1 MKKRMKIAVAY
12 SGGLDTSVMI
22 KWLMDKFDAEII
34 TVTGNIGQKKELNGV
49 EAKALKTGATKAFVL
64 DATKEFVEHYVF
76 PALRAGALYE
86 HAYPMATS
94 LGRPLLAKLLVETA
108 LQENADAVA
117 HGCERRADN
126 HCDRQVGHM
135 TSHHECL
142 EFLKH
147 APVPA
152 DSSCF

>member
-22 KWLMDKFDAEII
+22 KWLMEKYDAEIV
-34 TVTGNIGQKKELNGV
+34 TVTGDIGQKKELNGV
-49 EAKALKTGATKAFVL
+49 EEKALKTGAAKAFVL

-108 LQENADAVA
+108 LQEKADAVL
-117 HGCERRADN
+117 GRI
-126 HCDRQVGHM
+126 
-135 TSHHECL
+135 
-142 EFLKH
+142 
-147 APVPA
+147 
-152 DSSCF
+152 